1 MLVSVISLIDMDED
15 REFILALYEKY
26 NKLIYRKIR
35 DKVGTNINH
44 EIEDLVN
51 DTLIKL
57 IEKTETLKSLEERE
71 LLYYIVKASNHT
83 ASDFMKRCSVQ
94 QKHIYYG
101 NADDLRDEI
110 SELKS
115 EGYTYDERVEDL
127 AKAILKL
134 SERDSGLLIDKYFF
148 NKTDREIAASLGI
161 KENSV
166 REYLTRA
173 RRRARVLMEKGRR
186 ENDQ

>member
-1 MLVSVISLIDMDED
+1 MLVSVKSLSDRDED

-26 NKLIYRKIR
+26 NKLIYRKIQDR
-35 DKVGTNINH
+35 VGTTH

-57 IEKTETLKSLEERE
+57 IEKIETLKSLEERE

-83 ASDFMKRCSVQ
+83 ASDFIKRCSVQ

-101 NADDLRDEI
+101 NANDLRDNI
-110 SELKS
+110 SELKDES
-115 EGYTYDERVEDL
+115 YTYNERLEDL

-134 SERDSGLLIDKYFF
+134 PERDSGLLIDKYFF
-148 NKTDREIAASLGI
+148 HKTDRELAASIGI

-173 RRRARVLMEKGRR
+173 RRRARALMEKGRQ
-186 ENDQ
+186 ENGQ